1 MCLPACLP
9 SDPKLPATTV
19 IREER
24 CKNFRLSSTKRAIVF
39 CFVFLLFCLRFVKLK
54 ETNRPGSLQH
64 KQHLEMQS
72 VVESYAAPLLEKY
85 PQLAGYAPTLDR
97 PFFNISLWQNFDR
110 TVALVTGGRFVPSEF
125 QFVAGQLPLSEF
137 PHVLGAIAT
146 YYVVIFGGRAVLKHT
161 EPLKLNTLF
170 QLHNLFLTTL
180 SLTLLVLMV
189 EQLIPMIAK
198 NGLYFAICNIEA
210 WTQPLVTLYYM
221 NYITKFIEFI
231 DTVFLVLKH
240 KKLTFLHTYHH
251 GATALLCYTQL
262 VGTTAIS
269 WVPISLNL
277 GVHVV
282 MYWYYFLA
290 ARGIRVWWKE
300 WVTRFQIIQFV
311 LDICFIYF
319 AVYQK
324 AVHDYFPSVPHC
336 GDCVGSTTATFSG
349 CAIIS
354 SYLFLFIAFY
364 IEIYKRQGTKKSRVV
379 KRVRG
384 GVAAKVNEYVN
395 VDLKNTATP
404 SPSPARGVRRRKD

>member
-1 MCLPACLP
+1 M
-9 SDPKLPATTV
+9 
-19 IREER
+19 
-24 CKNFRLSSTKRAIVF
+24 LSAIQEQLGILV
-39 CFVFLLFCLRFVKLK
+39 
-54 ETNRPGSLQH
+54 
-64 KQHLEMQS
+64 
-72 VVESYAAPLLEKY
+72 EKY
-85 PQLAGYAPTLDR
+85 PCLNNYQPSLER
-97 PFFNISLWQNFDR
+97 PFFNVSLWNNFDR
-110 TVALVTGGRFVPSEF
+110 IATQLTCGHFVPSKFEF
-125 QFVAGQLPLSEF
+125 VPGALPLSEL
-137 PHVLGAIAT
+137 PQVVAAIVT
-146 YYVVIFGGRAVLKHT
+146 YYVVIFGGRQVLKNS
-161 EPLKLNTLF
+161 EPFQLNLWF

-180 SLTLLVLMV
+180 SLTILLLMV

-198 NGLYFAICNIEA
+198 NGLYFAICNIGA
-210 WTQPLVTLYYM
+210 WTQPMVTLYYM
-221 NYITKFIEFI
+221 NYITKYIEFI

-240 KKLTFLHTYHH
+240 KNLRFLHTYHH

-269 WVPISLNL
+269 WVVITLNL
-277 GVHVV
+277 AVHVV

-311 LDICFIYF
+311 LDIGFIYF

-324 AVHDYFPSVPHC
+324 VAHLYLPELPHC

-354 SYLFLFIAFY
+354 SYLFLFVAFY
-364 IEIYKRQGTKKSRVV
+364 IEVYRRRGTKKSRIV

-395 VDLKNTATP
+395 VDVKRTSTP
-404 SPSPARGVRRRKD
+404 SPSPARK